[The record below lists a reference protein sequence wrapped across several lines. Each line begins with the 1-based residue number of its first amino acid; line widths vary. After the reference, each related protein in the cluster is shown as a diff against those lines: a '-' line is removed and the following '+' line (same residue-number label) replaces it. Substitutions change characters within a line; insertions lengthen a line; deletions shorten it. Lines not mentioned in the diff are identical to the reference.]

1 MEEEAEWEAG
11 WGDECFLPLVPE
23 VLPAEGNWYYQEK
36 IGLCSGQE
44 RKTHS
49 RKEFICKKVIRYSNR
64 RGLNDFFFF
73 FISLVIVGADRKW
86 KARRVG
92 DGHGK

>member
-1 MEEEAEWEAG
+1 MGGRAG
-11 WGDECFLPLVPE
+11 GRVFSSFGARGVA
-23 VLPAEGNWYYQEK
+23 AEGNWYYQEK

-49 RKEFICKKVIRYSNR
+49 RKEFICKKVIRCSNR

-73 FISLVIVGADRKW
+73 FISLVIVRADRKW

>member
-73 FISLVIVGADRKW
+73 LHFT
-86 KARRVG
+86 
-92 DGHGK
+92 GHCGSR